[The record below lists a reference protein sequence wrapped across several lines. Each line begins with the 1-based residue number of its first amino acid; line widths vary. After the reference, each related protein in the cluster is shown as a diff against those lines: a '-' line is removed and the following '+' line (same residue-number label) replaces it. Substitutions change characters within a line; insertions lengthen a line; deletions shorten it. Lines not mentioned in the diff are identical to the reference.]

1 MISIIFV
8 ESRRFYFVNMV
19 FKILQIAIPFI
30 WVGMVAAI
38 SFMEAPL
45 KFLAPGITTALGVG
59 IGRIVFQ
66 ALNKVEITFAVLLLL
81 SVLFKPFRQSL
92 QFYLLGAVIFILLLQ
107 TFWLLPALD
116 SRALKLMA
124 GEQIESSSL
133 HTVYILLE
141 ITKFLLLLYLGI
153 LSTKVQGD
161 I

>member
-1 MISIIFV
+1 
-8 ESRRFYFVNMV
+8 
-19 FKILQIAIPFI
+19 
-30 WVGMVAAI
+30 
-38 SFMEAPL
+38 MEAPL
-45 KFLAPGITTALGVG
+45 KFLAPGITTTLGVG

-66 ALNKVEITFAVLLLL
+66 ALNKVEITFAVLLIL